1 MNPAATTEA
10 ATTEAATTTIAAGVA
25 VIPTAA
31 NPITIPPLDFFMSLL
46 STGNKN
52 INQRQNIPLTP
63 SDFLSRKGFI
73 RPMVS
78 RDGKKNI
85 RNDITRDKDNNT
97 EDIITYNKRICLYA
111 SAQALR
117 LANTIASTHYQY
129 ASAIASSTAELQAVN
144 EYENIMAG
152 FG

>member
-1 MNPAATTEA
+1 MNPAAATTEA
-10 ATTEAATTTIAAGVA
+10 ATTIAAGA
-25 VIPTAA
+25 AAIPTAA
-31 NPITIPPLDFFMSLL
+31 NPIAITPAAFFASLQ
-46 STGNKN
+46 STDNKN

-63 SDFLSRKGFI
+63 LDFFSRNGNI
-73 RPMVS
+73 HPMVS

-97 EDIITYNKRICLYA
+97 EDIFKYYKRISVYA

-117 LANTIASTHYQY
+117 LVNTIASTKYQY
-129 ASAIASSTAELQAVN
+129 VSAIASSTAELQAVN